1 MVNKNGKLI
10 QMSASSSD
18 VVEERRRVL
27 QEIIH
32 PNKNG
37 TNQQIQAM
45 AKQKMRYNIVVFKIH
60 IFPCM

>member
-1 MVNKNGKLI
+1 MVNKNGKII

-27 QEIIH
+27 QKIIH

-45 AKQKMRYNIVVFKIH
+45 AKQNMRYNIVVFKIH